1 MFYFG
6 NFYSNHSSPLDVLLL
21 FSIPID
27 FFSLLFSTTPSSFF
41 SYIAYLYK
49 EKEEVD
55 EKQDY
60 TFEAAIVVGM
70 ILKARMARPR
80 RKQSFFD
87 GVK

>member
-6 NFYSNHSSPLDVLLL
+6 NFYSNHSSPLDIL
-21 FSIPID
+21 
-27 FFSLLFSTTPSSFF
+27 LLFSTTPSSFF